1 LGWLVAGV
9 LAILGAS
16 AAGWWALRP
25 AAPSGPNLLLI
36 TIDTLRADRVGAYG
50 AATGAT
56 PVLDALA
63 GRGVRFD
70 EAQTAVPLTGPSH
83 ATILTGLCPPTAS
96 AATSSSRSAIGIRR
110 WRRW

>member
-1 LGWLVAGV
+1 IVPQRKRKPAPSAPSAQAAAAQGTRSGWLGWLVAGV
-9 LAILGAS
+9 LAMLGA
-16 AAGWWALRP
+16 AVAGWRVLGP
-25 AAPSGPNLLLI
+25 TAPSGPNLLLI

-50 AATGAT
+50 APTGAT

-83 ATILTGLCPPTAS
+83 AT
-96 AATSSSRSAIGIRR
+96 
-110 WRRW
+110 